1 MKKIIFSV
9 VVALFAMTT
18 VSAQEVGNWAIGP
31 KIGIY
36 TNTGANGAIFGI
48 GAIGRYSFTDNWRVE
63 PGITALCKKGC
74 SIDFNADVQYLFRV
88 ADAWSVYPLAG
99 ISANDIGGW
108 SCGINLGGGADF
120 SVAERWDITA
130 GVKWMIQTARWHR
143 NPIIISLGATYKF

>member
-1 MKKIIFSV
+1 MKKIILAM

-31 KIGIY
+31 KIGLY
-36 TNTGANGAIFGI
+36 TNTGTIFSI

-63 PGITALCKKGC
+63 PAVAVLCKKGC
-74 SIDFNADVQYLFRV
+74 SVDINADVQYLFKV

-99 ISANDIGGW
+99 ISVNDIRGW

-120 SVAERWDITA
+120 SVADRWDITA
-130 GVKWMIQTARWHR
+130 GIKWMIQTAKHHS